1 MVRQGCDY
9 KGPSFGTAVPEAH
22 SSFGPA
28 VKEIIDGTARLRLKD
43 LLSMAHSS
51 SVASRVLAEGHIC
64 TGHSPA
70 MRERSDTLMD
80 FEYRFRGGAAFTKE
94 PYIF

>member
-1 MVRQGCDY
+1 VFLSIFRKDGPGSLLMVRQGCDY

-43 LLSMAHSS
+43 LLSFQVSQK
-51 SVASRVLAEGHIC
+51 VKPV
-64 TGHSPA
+64 
-70 MRERSDTLMD
+70 
-80 FEYRFRGGAAFTKE
+80 
-94 PYIF
+94 